1 MQPETDLTPQPT
13 RELSP
18 LSLYQQALEKGL
30 DPDKLSKLL
39 DLHERIEA
47 KRSEQAYTEAFRRV
61 QERIPVIV
69 KDKNGQNNSYA
80 KLETIQEVLR
90 PILRSEGFTVS
101 TTEADCPKEHHIRV
115 KTTIAHTGGH
125 KTEHFGDFPI
135 DGAGAR
141 RWRSHVPAIQETD
154 RASPMPGGVYLL
166 CMIFDIA
173 IAGQDT
179 NGVNP
184 NALIDDL
191 EVLKL
196 NDLITNCP
204 ALDAE
209 RFYAWVSSVAKR
221 PIKDLK
227 DLPKHCFP
235 IVEKQL
241 LTKKGGGAK
250 TSS

>member
-101 TTEADCPKEHHIRV
+101 TTEADCPKENHIRV

-135 DGAGAR
+135 DGAGAKGGGVM
-141 RWRSHVPAIQETD
+141 SAIQGNGSSITYA
-154 RASPMPGGVYLL
+154 RRYLL

-209 RFYAWVSSVAKR
+209 RFYAWVSSLAKR

-241 LTKKGGGAK
+241 LTKKEK
-250 TSS
+250 VK